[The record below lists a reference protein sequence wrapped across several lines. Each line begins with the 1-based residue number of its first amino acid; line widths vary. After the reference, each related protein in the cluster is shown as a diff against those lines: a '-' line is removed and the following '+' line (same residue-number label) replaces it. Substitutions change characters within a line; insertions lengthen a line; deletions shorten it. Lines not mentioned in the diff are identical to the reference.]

1 MLLTEVI
8 KKLRTIYD
16 PEIPVDIYSLG
27 LVYNVEVN
35 RNNDVN
41 ITMTLTTATSPA
53 AAYLPEEVENVVKEI
68 PEVENVHVNVV
79 WSPKWETEMM
89 SKEAKSV
96 LGFFS

>member
-8 KKLRTIYD
+8 KKLKTIYD
-16 PEIPVDIYSLG
+16 PEIPVNIYSLG
-27 LVYNVEVN
+27 LVYKVEVD

-53 AAYLPEEVENVVKEI
+53 AAYLSEEVENVVKEI

-89 SKEAKSV
+89 SEEAKSV
-96 LGFFS
+96 LGFS